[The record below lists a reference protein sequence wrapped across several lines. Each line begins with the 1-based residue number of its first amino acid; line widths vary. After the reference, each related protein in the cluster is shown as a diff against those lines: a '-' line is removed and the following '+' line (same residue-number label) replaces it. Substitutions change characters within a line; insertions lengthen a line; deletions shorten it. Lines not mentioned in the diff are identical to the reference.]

1 MSIKTIVIPVAGM
14 GTRFL
19 PATKVISKEML
30 PILDKPL
37 LHYAIEEAKSIGIK
51 NFIFVTNINN
61 RFPILYLSRNI
72 RLEKHLEEKSN
83 TKVLKAIKSLTIQS
97 KNIKLVLQKNPLGLG
112 DAILRTKKYIRDD
125 DFAVLLPD
133 DLILGKNCLK
143 ELVAVYNKKKSSV
156 IGAMHVNKNEV
167 NKYGIIKGDML
178 NSKTIK
184 VSELVEKP
192 THKNAPSNLAIVGRY
207 ILKNSIFKY
216 LSKINKGSGNEI
228 QLTDAISLS
237 AKYENVFSFR
247 FTGKR
252 YDCGSKLGFLK
263 AQIASALIDPELKK
277 NIRIELNKLYY
288 ESK

>member
-1 MSIKTIVIPVAGM
+1 MSIKTVVIPVAGM

-19 PATKVISKEML
+19 PATKAISKEML

-51 NFIFVTNINN
+51 TFIFVTNINN
-61 RFPILYLSRNI
+61 KFPILYLSKNI
-72 RLEKHLEEKSN
+72 SLEKHLEEKSK
-83 TKVLKAIKSLTIQS
+83 TKTLKIIKSLTMQT
-97 KNIKLVLQKNPLGLG
+97 KNIKLVLQKKPLGLG
-112 DAILRTKKYIRDD
+112 DAILRTKKYIKDD

-143 ELVAVYNKKKSSV
+143 ELLTVFNKKKSSV
-156 IGAMHVNKNEV
+156 IGAMNVNKNEV
-167 NKYGIIKGDML
+167 NKYGIIKGTKL
-178 NSKTIK
+178 NTKTIK
-184 VSELVEKP
+184 VSGLVEKP
-192 THKNAPSNLAIVGRY
+192 SIKKAPSQLAIVGRY

-216 LSKINKGSGNEI
+216 LSKVNKGTGNEI

-247 FTGKR
+247 FSGTR

-277 NIRIELNKLYY
+277 NIRKELKKL
-288 ESK
+288 